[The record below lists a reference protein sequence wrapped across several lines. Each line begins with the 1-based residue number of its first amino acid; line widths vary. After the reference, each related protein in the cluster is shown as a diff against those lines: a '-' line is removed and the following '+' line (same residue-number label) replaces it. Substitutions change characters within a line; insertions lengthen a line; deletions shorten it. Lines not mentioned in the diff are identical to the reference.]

1 MCYKVGQAWLGKD
14 MRDILKSS
22 LYLGKIKEWGFCTP
36 ECEDTRT
43 TFTFANLN
51 ILNNEECGFL
61 IKYAKT
67 KEEDPPNWNK
77 VRLYNLFISH
87 EKLTLPSQIRT
98 NLRKSIII
106 SIITQFCENVAEE
119 QIFFIP

>member
-1 MCYKVGQAWLGKD
+1 MCYKSEAWLEKD

-22 LYLGKIKEWGFCTP
+22 SYLDKIEAWGFCTS

-51 ILNNEECGFL
+51 ILNNEECGLL
-61 IKYAKT
+61 IKYAET

-77 VRLYNLFISH
+77 GRLYKLLISH
-87 EKLTLPSQIRT
+87 
-98 NLRKSIII
+98 
-106 SIITQFCENVAEE
+106 
-119 QIFFIP
+119 